1 MFLVGVRLLYE
12 ELEVFMKRLTF
23 VFFVL
28 FIILGFTDGVA
39 QALVTLSGKVTS
51 SDGSPVV
58 QATLAVEGTSYGTY
72 SDDNG
77 NYTLSLPE
85 GKYTLVV
92 SFVGFK
98 SQRKDIG
105 LTGKKVVDFV
115 LQEDAVGLKDV
126 EVYAKSKS
134 QKLRESSFAVNAL
147 DVKPIVNSL
156 NNLNEL
162 VNRASGIKVRQEGG
176 VGSDF
181 DLSINGMSGNSVR
194 YFIDGVPLE
203 TKGSEVSLANLPVNI
218 IDHIEMYKGVVP
230 SYLGSDALGGAINIV
245 TKKEKKNYLDVSY
258 GIGSFHTHKADMNAQ
273 IVFPKSGIIVRPT
286 VGVNYSKNDYMMK
299 GVEVWDESV
308 RKYVPS
314 DRKRFHDDYFS
325 LLAQVEVGVTGKS
338 WADDFFVT
346 ASYSKVNKELQTGSI
361 QTKVYGMAER
371 KGDAYNVSAQYRKK
385 DFILKG
391 LQMQSVLSHT
401 WDHSLT
407 VDTAYRVYDWNGDY
421 IESSRNEITGRER
434 SLRHYKRPTTMFR
447 SNWDYLI
454 NQHHSINFNYLVN
467 RTGNDRYD
475 DVDDSFVPSNDIV
488 CKHIIGLSYH
498 QQFLQNK
505 IENTFF
511 VKDYVNHLNIRQTDL
526 YWQTGSDK
534 VMGSNTNNYWGYG
547 VGTRIKFIEP
557 VALKVSFEHSVR
569 LPLAR
574 ELLGNGS
581 TIYANTALNPER
593 SDNVNVGAFGTW
605 HPATGHSLYYE
616 VNGFMRF
623 VDDYIQAVVAEKE
636 GMMQYEN
643 VPAVHIKGVEGEV
656 RYSWK
661 RNLQCMANV
670 SWQDARDQRKY
681 KDDGKLSATY
691 LNRVPNRP
699 WLFGAA
705 EANYTFYD
713 VLLKNSSLRLGA
725 SYQWVH
731 WYFLTWEAYG
741 AKESKA
747 QIPAQHVIN
756 ADMTYS
762 LENGKYNISVSCD
775 NIFDRL
781 VYDHY
786 KLQKPGRSFFL
797 KFRMFLN

>member
-1 MFLVGVRLLYE
+1 MRLQY
-12 ELEVFMKRLTF
+12 
-23 VFFVL
+23 
-28 FIILGFTDGVA
+28 I
-39 QALVTLSGKVTS
+39 
-51 SDGSPVV
+51 
-58 QATLAVEGTSYGTY
+58 
-72 SDDNG
+72 
-77 NYTLSLPE
+77 SLPE
-85 GKYTLVV
+85 GKYILTA

-98 SQRKDIG
+98 SQRKNIE
-105 LTGKKVVDFV
+105 LRRKKSVDFV

-230 SYLGSDALGGAINIV
+230 PYLGADALGGAINIV

-258 GIGSFHTHKADMNAQ
+258 GIGSFHTHKVDMNAQ
-273 IVFPKSGIIVRPT
+273 IVFPKSGLIVRPT

-325 LLAQVEVGVTGKS
+325 LLTQVEVGVTGKT

-346 ASYSKVNKELQTGSI
+346 ASYSKVNKELQTGSV

-371 KGDAYNVSAQYRKK
+371 QGDAYNISAQYRKK
-385 DFILKG
+385 NFILKG
-391 LQMQSVLSHT
+391 LQMHSILSHT

-421 IESSRNEITGRER
+421 IESSRNEITGREK

-447 SNWDYLI
+447 SNWDYRI
-454 NQHHSINFNYLVN
+454 NQHHSINLNYLVN

-488 CKHIIGLSYH
+488 CKHIIGISYH
-498 QQFLQNK
+498 QQFLQNR

-511 VKDYVNHLNIRQTDL
+511 VKDYINHLNIRQTDL
-526 YWQTGSDK
+526 YWQTGSDE

-547 VGTRIKFIEP
+547 VGTRMKFFEP
-557 VALKVSFEHSVR
+557 VVLKASFEHSVR

-581 TIYANTALNPER
+581 TIYANTALNPEK
-593 SDNVNVGAFGTW
+593 SDNVNLGAFGTW
-605 HPATGHSLYYE
+605 HPAAGHSLYYE
-616 VNGFMRF
+616 VNGFIRF

-636 GMMQYEN
+636 GLMQYEN

-713 VLLKNSSLRLGA
+713 VLLKNSTLRLGT

-741 AKESKA
+741 AIESKA
-747 QIPAQHVIN
+747 RIPAQHVIN
-756 ADMTYS
+756 ADITYS

-775 NIFDRL
+775 NIFDKL

>member
-1 MFLVGVRLLYE
+1 
-12 ELEVFMKRLTF
+12 MKRLTF

-51 SDGSPVV
+51 SDGSPVA

-72 SDDNG
+72 SDNNG

-85 GKYTLVV
+85 GKYILTA

-98 SQRKDIG
+98 SQRKNIE
-105 LTGKKVVDFV
+105 LRRKKSVDFV
-115 LQEDAVGLKDV
+115 LQENAVGLKDV

-314 DRKRFHDDYFS
+314 NRKRFHDDYFS
-325 LLAQVEVGVTGKS
+325 LLAQVEVGVTGKP

-371 KGDAYNVSAQYRKK
+371 NGDAYNVSAQYRKK

-391 LQMQSVLSHT
+391 LQMQSILSHT

-447 SNWDYLI
+447 SNWDYRI
-454 NQHHSINFNYLVN
+454 NQHHSVNFNYLVN

-526 YWQTGSDK
+526 YWQTGSDE

-547 VGTRIKFIEP
+547 VGTRVKFIEP

-762 LENGKYNISVSCD
+762 LGNGKYNISVSCD

>member
-1 MFLVGVRLLYE
+1 
-12 ELEVFMKRLTF
+12 MKRLTF

-28 FIILGFTDGVA
+28 FIILGLTDGVA
-39 QALVTLSGKVTS
+39 QAFVTLSGKVTS
-51 SDGSPVV
+51 SDGTPVV

-77 NYTLSLPE
+77 NYSLSLPE

-98 SQRKDIG
+98 SQRKNIE
-105 LTGKKVVDFV
+105 LRGKKSVDFI

-258 GIGSFHTHKADMNAQ
+258 GVGSFHTHKADMNAQ
-273 IVFPKSGIIVRPT
+273 IVFPKSGLIVRPT

-371 KGDAYNVSAQYRKK
+371 NGDAYNVSAQYRKK

-391 LQMQSVLSHT
+391 LQMQSILSHT

-421 IESSRNEITGRER
+421 IESSRNEITGREK

-447 SNWDYLI
+447 SNWDYRI
-454 NQHHSINFNYLVN
+454 NQHHSVNFNYLVN

-526 YWQTGSDK
+526 YWQTGSDE

-547 VGTRIKFIEP
+547 VGTRVKFIEP
-557 VALKVSFEHSVR
+557 VALKASFEHSVR

-593 SDNVNVGAFGTW
+593 SDNVNLGAFGTW

-661 RNLQCMANV
+661 RNLQCMANI

-713 VLLKNSSLRLGA
+713 VLLKNSSLRLGT

-762 LENGKYNISVSCD
+762 LENGKYNISMSCD

>member
-1 MFLVGVRLLYE
+1 
-12 ELEVFMKRLTF
+12 MKRLTF

-98 SQRKDIG
+98 SQRKNIG

-314 DRKRFHDDYFS
+314 NRKRFHDDYFS

-371 KGDAYNVSAQYRKK
+371 EGDAYNVSAQYRKK

-391 LQMQSVLSHT
+391 LQMQSILSHT

-454 NQHHSINFNYLVN
+454 NQHHSVNLNYLVN

-526 YWQTGSDK
+526 YWQTGSDE

-547 VGTRIKFIEP
+547 VGTRMKFIEP

>member
-1 MFLVGVRLLYE
+1 
-12 ELEVFMKRLTF
+12 MKRLTF

-28 FIILGFTDGVA
+28 FIILGLTDGVA
-39 QALVTLSGKVTS
+39 QAFVTLSGKVTS
-51 SDGSPVV
+51 SDGTPVV
-58 QATLAVEGTSYGTY
+58 QATLAVEGTSFGTY

-77 NYTLSLPE
+77 NYSLSLPE

-98 SQRKDIG
+98 SQRKNIE
-105 LTGKKVVDFV
+105 LRGKKSVDFI

-258 GIGSFHTHKADMNAQ
+258 GVGSFHTHKADMNAQ
-273 IVFPKSGIIVRPT
+273 IVFPKSGLIVRPT

-371 KGDAYNVSAQYRKK
+371 NGDAYNLSAQYRKK

-391 LQMQSVLSHT
+391 LQMQSILSHT

-421 IESSRNEITGRER
+421 IESSRNEITGREK

-447 SNWDYLI
+447 SNWDYRI

-526 YWQTGSDK
+526 YWQTGSDE

-547 VGTRIKFIEP
+547 VGTRVKFIEP
-557 VALKVSFEHSVR
+557 VALKASFEHSVR

-581 TIYANTALNPER
+581 TIYANTALDPER
-593 SDNVNVGAFGTW
+593 SDNVNLGAFGTW

-661 RNLQCMANV
+661 RNLQCMANI

-713 VLLKNSSLRLGA
+713 VLLKNSSLRLGT

-741 AKESKA
+741 SKESKA
-747 QIPAQHVIN
+747 QIPAQHIFN

>member
-1 MFLVGVRLLYE
+1 
-12 ELEVFMKRLTF
+12 MKHLTF
-23 VFFVL
+23 VFFLL
-28 FIILGFTDGVA
+28 FAVLGFSEGLA
-39 QALVTLSGKVTS
+39 QQLVTLSGKITS
-51 SDGSPVV
+51 ADGLPVA

-77 NYTLSLPE
+77 NYSLGLPQ
-85 GKYTLVV
+85 GTYTVV
-92 SFVGFK
+92 ASFIGYESQKK
-98 SQRKDIG
+98 SVS
-105 LTGKKVVDFV
+105 LTGKKTMDFV
-115 LQEDAVGLKDV
+115 LREESVALNDV
-126 EVYAKSKS
+126 EVYGKSKS
-134 QKLRESSFAVNAL
+134 QQLREGTFAVSAL
-147 DVKPIVNSL
+147 DVKPVVNSL
-156 NNLNEL
+156 SNLNEL

-176 VGSDF
+176 VGSDY

-230 SYLGSDALGGAINIV
+230 AYLGADALGGAINIV
-245 TKKEKKNYLDVSY
+245 TKKEKKNYLDMSY
-258 GIGSFHTHKADMNAQ
+258 GIGSFHTHKADLNAQ
-273 IVFPKSGIIVRPT
+273 FVFPKSGIIVRPT

-299 GVEVWDESV
+299 GVEVWDESL

-314 DRKRFHDDYFS
+314 NRKRFHDDYFS
-325 LLAQVEVGVTGKS
+325 LLAQVEVGVTGKP

-346 ASYSKVNKELQTGSI
+346 ASYSKVDKELQTGSV

-371 KGDAYNVSAQYRKK
+371 NGSAYNVSARYRKK
-385 DFILKG
+385 DFLLKG
-391 LQMQSVLSHT
+391 LQMHSFLSHT
-401 WDHSLT
+401 WDYSLT

-447 SNWDYLI
+447 SNWDYRI
-454 NQHHSINFNYLVN
+454 GPQHALNVNYLLN

-475 DVDDSFVPSNDIV
+475 EVDSSFEPSNDVV
-488 CKHIIGLSYH
+488 CKHIIGLSY
-498 QQFLQNK
+498 QQQLLQDRM
-505 IENTFF
+505 ENTFF
-511 VKDYVNHLNIRQTDL
+511 VKDYINHLNIRQTDL

-534 VMGSNTNNYWGYG
+534 MKGESTGNYWGYG
-547 VGTRIKFIEP
+547 VGSRMKFVEP
-557 VALKVSFEHSVR
+557 LALKASYEHSVR

-581 TIYANTALNPER
+581 TIYANTALNPEK
-593 SDNVNVGAFGTW
+593 SDNVNLGVFGTW
-605 HPATGHSLYYE
+605 HPGRGHTVYYE

-636 GMMQYEN
+636 GMMQYQN
-643 VPAVHIKGVEGEV
+643 VPAVHIKGLEGEV

-670 SWQDARDQRKY
+670 SWQDARDQRQY
-681 KDDGKLSATY
+681 KEDGKLSATY

-699 WLFGAA
+699 WLFGTA
-705 EANYTFYD
+705 EVNYTFHD
-713 VLLKNSSLRLGA
+713 VCRKNSSLRLET

-731 WYFLTWEAYG
+731 WYYLTWEAYG
-741 AKESKA
+741 SKESKA
-747 QIPAQHVIN
+747 QIPAQHVVN
-756 ADMTYS
+756 AGVTYS
-762 LENGKYNISVSCD
+762 LENGKYNVSVNCD
-775 NIFDRL
+775 NLFDRL

-797 KFRMFLN
+797 KFRVFLN

>member
-1 MFLVGVRLLYE
+1 
-12 ELEVFMKRLTF
+12 MKRLTF

-51 SDGSPVV
+51 SDGSPVA

-72 SDDNG
+72 SDNNG

-85 GKYTLVV
+85 GKYILTA

-98 SQRKDIG
+98 SQRKNIE
-105 LTGKKVVDFV
+105 LRRKKSVDFV
-115 LQEDAVGLKDV
+115 LQENAVGLKDV

-314 DRKRFHDDYFS
+314 NRKRFHDDYFS
-325 LLAQVEVGVTGKS
+325 LLAQVEVGVTGKP

-371 KGDAYNVSAQYRKK
+371 NGDAYNVSAQYRKK

-391 LQMQSVLSHT
+391 LQMQSILSHT

-447 SNWDYLI
+447 SNWDYRI
-454 NQHHSINFNYLVN
+454 NQHHSVNFNYLVN

-526 YWQTGSDK
+526 YWQTGSDE
-534 VMGSNTNNYWGYG
+534 VIGSNTNNYWGYG
-547 VGTRIKFIEP
+547 VGTRVKFIEP

-762 LENGKYNISVSCD
+762 LGNGKYNISVSCD

>member
-1 MFLVGVRLLYE
+1 
-12 ELEVFMKRLTF
+12 MKRLTF
-23 VFFVL
+23 VFSVL
-28 FIILGFTDGVA
+28 FIILGFTEGVA
-39 QALVTLSGKVTS
+39 QTLVALSGKITS
-51 SDGSPVV
+51 SDGSPVA

-72 SDDNG
+72 SDNDG
-77 NYTLSLPE
+77 YYTIYLPE
-85 GKYTLVV
+85 GKYTLAV

-98 SQRKDIG
+98 SQRKNIE
-105 LTGKKVVDFV
+105 LRGKKTVNFV
-115 LQEDAVGLKDV
+115 LKEDAVGLNDV
-126 EVYAKSKS
+126 EVYAKSKT
-134 QKLRESSFAVNAL
+134 QKLRESSFAVNAI
-147 DVKPIVNSL
+147 DVNPIVNSL

-286 VGVNYSKNDYMMK
+286 VGVNYSKNDYMMR

-338 WADDFFVT
+338 WADDFLVT

-371 KGDAYNVSAQYRKK
+371 EGDAYNVSAQYRKK

-391 LQMQSVLSHT
+391 LQMQSILSHT

-447 SNWDYLI
+447 SNWDYRI
-454 NQHHSINFNYLVN
+454 NQHHSVNLNYLVN

-475 DVDDSFVPSNDIV
+475 DVDESFVPSNDIV

-526 YWQTGSDK
+526 YWQTGSDE

-547 VGTRIKFIEP
+547 VGSRMKFIEP
-557 VALKVSFEHSVR
+557 VAMKVSFEHSVR

-643 VPAVHIKGVEGEV
+643 VPAVHIKGVEGEI

-705 EANYTFYD
+705 ETNYTFYD
-713 VLLKNSSLRLGA
+713 VFLKNSTLRLGA

-747 QIPAQHVIN
+747 RIPAQHVIN

>member
-1 MFLVGVRLLYE
+1 
-12 ELEVFMKRLTF
+12 MKRLTF
-23 VFFVL
+23 IFFVL
-28 FIILGFTDGVA
+28 FIIVSLTEGVA
-39 QALVTLSGKVTS
+39 QVLVSLSGKVTS
-51 SDGSPVV
+51 SDGNPVP

-72 SDDNG
+72 SDNNG
-77 NYTLSLPE
+77 NYTIYLPE
-85 GKYTLVV
+85 GKYTVV
-92 SFVGFK
+92 ASF
-98 SQRKDIG
+98 IG
-105 LTGKKVVDFV
+105 LKNQNKNIELKGKMIVDFV
-115 LQEDAVGLKDV
+115 LEEETVGLKDV

-230 SYLGSDALGGAINIV
+230 PYLGADALGGAINIV

-258 GIGSFHTHKADMNAQ
+258 GIGSFHTHKVDMNAQ
-273 IVFPKSGIIVRPT
+273 IVFPKSGLIVRPT

-314 DRKRFHDDYFS
+314 DCKRFHDDYFS
-325 LLAQVEVGVTGKS
+325 LLTQVEVGVTGKT

-346 ASYSKVNKELQTGSI
+346 ASYSKVNKELQTGSV

-371 KGDAYNVSAQYRKK
+371 QGDAYNISAQYRKK
-385 DFILKG
+385 NFILKG
-391 LQMQSVLSHT
+391 LQMHSILSHT

-421 IESSRNEITGRER
+421 IESSRNEITGREK

-447 SNWDYLI
+447 SNWDYRI
-454 NQHHSINFNYLVN
+454 NQHHSINLNYLVN

-488 CKHIIGLSYH
+488 CKHIIGISYH
-498 QQFLQNK
+498 QQFLQNR

-511 VKDYVNHLNIRQTDL
+511 VKDYINHLNIRQTDL
-526 YWQTGSDK
+526 YWQTGSDE

-547 VGTRIKFIEP
+547 VGTRMKFFEP
-557 VALKVSFEHSVR
+557 VVLKASFEHSVR

-581 TIYANTALNPER
+581 TIYANTALNPEK
-593 SDNVNVGAFGTW
+593 SDNVNLGAFGTW
-605 HPATGHSLYYE
+605 HPAAGHSLYYE
-616 VNGFMRF
+616 VNGFIRF

-636 GMMQYEN
+636 GLMQYEN

-713 VLLKNSSLRLGA
+713 VLLKNSTLRLGT

-741 AKESKA
+741 AIESKA
-747 QIPAQHVIN
+747 RIPAQHVIN
-756 ADMTYS
+756 ADITYS

-775 NIFDRL
+775 NIFDKL

>member
-1 MFLVGVRLLYE
+1 
-12 ELEVFMKRLTF
+12 MKHLTF
-23 VFFVL
+23 VFFLL
-28 FIILGFTDGVA
+28 FAVLGFSEGLA
-39 QALVTLSGKVTS
+39 QQLVTLSGKITS
-51 SDGSPVV
+51 ADGLPVA

-77 NYTLSLPE
+77 NYSLGLPQ
-85 GKYTLVV
+85 GTYTVV
-92 SFVGFK
+92 ASFIGYESQKK
-98 SQRKDIG
+98 SVS
-105 LTGKKVVDFV
+105 LTGKKTVDFV
-115 LQEDAVGLKDV
+115 LREESVALNDV
-126 EVYAKSKS
+126 EVYGKSKS
-134 QKLRESSFAVNAL
+134 QQLREGTFAVSAL
-147 DVKPIVNSL
+147 DVKPVVNSL
-156 NNLNEL
+156 GNLNEL

-176 VGSDF
+176 VGSDY

-230 SYLGSDALGGAINIV
+230 AYLGADALGGAINIV
-245 TKKEKKNYLDVSY
+245 TKKEKKNYLDMSY
-258 GIGSFHTHKADMNAQ
+258 GIGSFHTHKADLNAQ
-273 IVFPKSGIIVRPT
+273 FVFPKSGIIVRPT

-299 GVEVWDESV
+299 GVEVWDENL

-314 DRKRFHDDYFS
+314 NRKRFHDDYFS
-325 LLAQVEVGVTGKS
+325 LLAQVEVGVTGKP

-346 ASYSKVNKELQTGSI
+346 ASYSKVDKELQTGSV

-371 KGDAYNVSAQYRKK
+371 NGSAYNVSARYRKK
-385 DFILKG
+385 DFLLKG
-391 LQMQSVLSHT
+391 LQMHSFLSHT
-401 WDHSLT
+401 WDYSLT

-447 SNWDYLI
+447 SNWDYRI
-454 NQHHSINFNYLVN
+454 GPQHALNVNYLLN

-475 DVDDSFVPSNDIV
+475 EVDSSFEPSNDVV
-488 CKHIIGLSYH
+488 CKHIIGLSY
-498 QQFLQNK
+498 QQQLLQDRM
-505 IENTFF
+505 ENTFF
-511 VKDYVNHLNIRQTDL
+511 VKDYINHLNIRQTDL

-534 VMGSNTNNYWGYG
+534 MKGESTGNYWGYG
-547 VGTRIKFIEP
+547 VGSRMKFVEP
-557 VALKVSFEHSVR
+557 LALKASYEHSVR

-581 TIYANTALNPER
+581 TIYANTALNPEK
-593 SDNVNVGAFGTW
+593 SDNVNLGVFGTW
-605 HPATGHSLYYE
+605 HPGRGHTVYYE

-636 GMMQYEN
+636 GMMQYQN
-643 VPAVHIKGVEGEV
+643 VPAVHIKGLEGEV

-670 SWQDARDQRKY
+670 SWQDARDQRQY
-681 KDDGKLSATY
+681 KEDGKLSATY

-699 WLFGAA
+699 WLFGTA
-705 EANYTFYD
+705 EVNYTFHD
-713 VLLKNSSLRLGA
+713 VCRKNSSLRLET

-731 WYFLTWEAYG
+731 WYYLTWEAYG
-741 AKESKA
+741 SKESKA
-747 QIPAQHVIN
+747 QIPAQHVVN
-756 ADMTYS
+756 AGVTYS
-762 LENGKYNISVSCD
+762 LENGKYNVSVNCD
-775 NIFDRL
+775 NLFDRL

-797 KFRMFLN
+797 KFRVFLN

>member
-1 MFLVGVRLLYE
+1 
-12 ELEVFMKRLTF
+12 MKRLTF

-28 FIILGFTDGVA
+28 FIILGLTDGVA
-39 QALVTLSGKVTS
+39 QAFVTLSGKVTS
-51 SDGSPVV
+51 SDGTPVV

-77 NYTLSLPE
+77 NYSLSLPE

-98 SQRKDIG
+98 SQRKNIE
-105 LTGKKVVDFV
+105 LRGKKSVDFI

-258 GIGSFHTHKADMNAQ
+258 GVGSFHTHKADMNAQ
-273 IVFPKSGIIVRPT
+273 IVFPKSGLIVRPT

-371 KGDAYNVSAQYRKK
+371 NGDAYNVSAQYRKK

-391 LQMQSVLSHT
+391 LQMQSILSHT

-421 IESSRNEITGRER
+421 IESSRNEITGREK

-447 SNWDYLI
+447 SNWDYRI

-488 CKHIIGLSYH
+488 CKHVIGLSYH

-526 YWQTGSDK
+526 YWQTGSDE

-547 VGTRIKFIEP
+547 VGTRVKFIEP
-557 VALKVSFEHSVR
+557 VALKASFEHSVR

-581 TIYANTALNPER
+581 TIYANTALDPER
-593 SDNVNVGAFGTW
+593 SDNVNLGAFGTW

-713 VLLKNSSLRLGA
+713 VLLKNSSLRLGT

-741 AKESKA
+741 SKESKA

>member
-1 MFLVGVRLLYE
+1 
-12 ELEVFMKRLTF
+12 MKHLTF
-23 VFFVL
+23 VFIFFL
-28 FIILGFTDGVA
+28 AAFGFSDALA
-39 QALVTLSGKVTS
+39 QELAILSGKITS
-51 SDGSPVV
+51 SDGHPVA
-58 QATLAVEGTSYGTY
+58 QASLAIEGTSYGTY
-72 SDDNG
+72 SNDNG
-77 NYTLSLPE
+77 SYRLELPE
-85 GKYTLVV
+85 GTYTVV
-92 SFVGFK
+92 ASFIGYESQKK
-98 SQRKDIG
+98 SVR
-105 LTGKKVVDFV
+105 LTGKKTVDFILKEETV
-115 LQEDAVGLKDV
+115 TLKDV

-134 QKLRESSFAVNAL
+134 QKLREGAFAVNAL
-147 DVKPIVNSL
+147 DVKPVVNSL
-156 NNLNEL
+156 SNLNEL
-162 VNRASGIKVRQEGG
+162 VNRTSGVKVRQEGG
-176 VGSDF
+176 VGSDY

-230 SYLGSDALGGAINIV
+230 AYLGSDALGGAINIV
-245 TKKEKKNYLDVSY
+245 TKKEKKNYLDMSY
-258 GIGSFHTHKADMNAQ
+258 GIGSFHTHKADLNVQ
-273 IVFPKSGIIVRPT
+273 IVFPKSGVIVRPT
-286 VGVNYSKNDYMMK
+286 VGVNYSKNDYTMK

-314 DRKRFHDDYFS
+314 NRKRFHDDYFS
-325 LLAQVEVGVTGKS
+325 LLAQVEVGVTGKP

-346 ASYSKVNKELQTGSI
+346 ASYSKVDKELQTGSI

-371 KGDAYNVSAQYRKK
+371 NGSAYNVSAQYRKK
-385 DFILKG
+385 DFLLKG
-391 LQMQSVLSHT
+391 LQMHSMLSHT
-401 WDHSLT
+401 WDYSLT

-447 SNWDYLI
+447 SNWDYRFNLQHAI
-454 NQHHSINFNYLVN
+454 NLNYLVN

-475 DVDDSFVPSNDIV
+475 EVDSSFEPSNDVV

-498 QQFLQNK
+498 QQMWQDK
-505 IENTFF
+505 MENTFF

-534 VMGSNTNNYWGYG
+534 VKGESTGNYWGYG
-547 VGTRIKFIEP
+547 AGTRVSFWEP
-557 VALKVSFEHSVR
+557 LALKASFEHSVR

-581 TIYANTALNPER
+581 TIYANTALNPEK
-593 SDNVNVGAFGTW
+593 SDNVNLGVFGTW
-605 HPATGHSLYYE
+605 HPGAGHVLYYE

-636 GMMQYEN
+636 GMMQYQN
-643 VPAVHIKGVEGEV
+643 VPAVHIKGLEGEV

-681 KDDGKLSATY
+681 KEDGKLSATY

-705 EANYTFYD
+705 EVNYTFHD
-713 VLLKNSSLRLGA
+713 VCRKNSSLRLET

-731 WYFLTWEAYG
+731 WYYLTWEAYG

-747 QIPAQHVIN
+747 QIPAQHVVN
-756 ADMTYS
+756 AGVTYS
-762 LENGKYNISVSCD
+762 LENGRYNLSVSCD

-797 KFRMFLN
+797 KFRVFLN

>member
-1 MFLVGVRLLYE
+1 
-12 ELEVFMKRLTF
+12 MKRLTF
-23 VFFVL
+23 IFFVL
-28 FIILGFTDGVA
+28 FIIVSLTEGVA
-39 QALVTLSGKVTS
+39 QVLVSLSGKVTS
-51 SDGSPVV
+51 SDGNPVP

-72 SDDNG
+72 SDNNG
-77 NYTLSLPE
+77 NYTIYLPE
-85 GKYTLVV
+85 GKYTVV
-92 SFVGFK
+92 ASF
-98 SQRKDIG
+98 IG
-105 LTGKKVVDFV
+105 LKNQNKNIELKGKMIVDFV
-115 LQEDAVGLKDV
+115 LEEETVGLKDV

-230 SYLGSDALGGAINIV
+230 PYLGADALGGAINIV

-258 GIGSFHTHKADMNAQ
+258 GIGSFHTHKVDMNAQ
-273 IVFPKSGIIVRPT
+273 IVFPKSGLIVRPT

-325 LLAQVEVGVTGKS
+325 LLTQVEVGVTGKT

-346 ASYSKVNKELQTGSI
+346 ASYSKVNKELQTGSV

-371 KGDAYNVSAQYRKK
+371 QGDAYNISAQYRKK

-391 LQMQSVLSHT
+391 LQMHSILSHT

-421 IESSRNEITGRER
+421 IESSRNEITGREK
-434 SLRHYKRPTTMFR
+434 SLRHYKRPTTMLR
-447 SNWDYLI
+447 SNWDYRI
-454 NQHHSINFNYLVN
+454 NQHHSINLNYLVN

-498 QQFLQNK
+498 QQFLQNR

-511 VKDYVNHLNIRQTDL
+511 VKDYINHLNIRQTDL
-526 YWQTGSDK
+526 YWQTGSDEA
-534 VMGSNTNNYWGYG
+534 MGSNTNNYWGYG
-547 VGTRIKFIEP
+547 VGTRMKFLEP
-557 VALKVSFEHSVR
+557 VAVKASFEHSVR

-581 TIYANTALNPER
+581 TIYANTALNPEK
-593 SDNVNVGAFGTW
+593 SDNVNLGAFGTW
-605 HPATGHSLYYE
+605 HPAEGHSLYYE
-616 VNGFMRF
+616 VNGFIRF

-636 GMMQYEN
+636 GLMQYEN

-713 VLLKNSSLRLGA
+713 VLLKNSTLRLGT

-741 AKESKA
+741 AIESKA
-747 QIPAQHVIN
+747 RIPAQHVIN
-756 ADMTYS
+756 ADITYS

-775 NIFDRL
+775 NIFDKL

>member
-1 MFLVGVRLLYE
+1 
-12 ELEVFMKRLTF
+12 MKRLTF
-23 VFFVL
+23 IFFVL
-28 FIILGFTDGVA
+28 FIIVSLTEGVA
-39 QALVTLSGKVTS
+39 QVLVSLSGKVTS
-51 SDGSPVV
+51 SDGNPVA

-72 SDDNG
+72 SDNNG
-77 NYTLSLPE
+77 NYTIYLPE
-85 GKYTLVV
+85 GKYTVV
-92 SFVGFK
+92 ASF
-98 SQRKDIG
+98 IG
-105 LTGKKVVDFV
+105 LKNQNKNIELKGKMIVDFV
-115 LQEDAVGLKDV
+115 LEEETVGLKDV

-230 SYLGSDALGGAINIV
+230 PYLGADALGGAINIV

-258 GIGSFHTHKADMNAQ
+258 GIGSFHTHKVDMNAQ
-273 IVFPKSGIIVRPT
+273 IVFPKSGLIVRPT

-325 LLAQVEVGVTGKS
+325 LLTQVEVGVTGKT

-346 ASYSKVNKELQTGSI
+346 ASYSKVNKELQTGSV

-371 KGDAYNVSAQYRKK
+371 QGDAYNISAQYRKK
-385 DFILKG
+385 NFILKG
-391 LQMQSVLSHT
+391 LQMHSILSHT

-421 IESSRNEITGRER
+421 IESSRNEITGREK

-447 SNWDYLI
+447 SNWDYRI
-454 NQHHSINFNYLVN
+454 NQHHSINLNYLVN

-488 CKHIIGLSYH
+488 CKHIIGISYH
-498 QQFLQNK
+498 QQFLQNR

-511 VKDYVNHLNIRQTDL
+511 VKDYINHLNIRQTDL
-526 YWQTGSDK
+526 YWQTGSDE

-547 VGTRIKFIEP
+547 VGTRMKFFEP
-557 VALKVSFEHSVR
+557 VVLKASFEHSVR

-581 TIYANTALNPER
+581 TIYANTALNPEK
-593 SDNVNVGAFGTW
+593 SDNVNLGAFGTW
-605 HPATGHSLYYE
+605 HPAAGHSLYYE
-616 VNGFMRF
+616 VNGFIRF

-636 GMMQYEN
+636 GLMQYEN

-713 VLLKNSSLRLGA
+713 VLLKNSTLRLGT

-741 AKESKA
+741 AIESKA
-747 QIPAQHVIN
+747 RIPAQHVIN
-756 ADMTYS
+756 ADITYS

-775 NIFDRL
+775 NIFDKL

>member
-1 MFLVGVRLLYE
+1 
-12 ELEVFMKRLTF
+12 MKRLTF
-23 VFFVL
+23 IFFVL
-28 FIILGFTDGVA
+28 FIILGLKDGVA
-39 QALVTLSGKVTS
+39 QAFVTLSGKITS
-51 SDGSPVV
+51 SDGTPVV

-77 NYTLSLPE
+77 NYSLSLPE

-98 SQRKDIG
+98 SQ
-105 LTGKKVVDFV
+105 KKNIELRWKKSVDFI

-258 GIGSFHTHKADMNAQ
+258 GVGSFHTHKADMNAQ
-273 IVFPKSGIIVRPT
+273 IVFPKSGLIVRPT

-314 DRKRFHDDYFS
+314 ERKRFHDDYFS

-371 KGDAYNVSAQYRKK
+371 NGDAYNVSAQYRKK

-391 LQMQSVLSHT
+391 LQMQSILSHT

-421 IESSRNEITGRER
+421 IESSRNEITGREK

-447 SNWDYLI
+447 SNWDYRI

-511 VKDYVNHLNIRQTDL
+511 VKDYINHLNIRQTDL
-526 YWQTGSDK
+526 YWQTGSDE

-547 VGTRIKFIEP
+547 VGTRVKFIEP
-557 VALKVSFEHSVR
+557 VALKASFEHSVR

-581 TIYANTALNPER
+581 TIYANTALDPER
-593 SDNVNVGAFGTW
+593 SDNVNLGAFGTW

-623 VDDYIQAVVAEKE
+623 VDDYIQAVIAEKE

-661 RNLQCMANV
+661 RNLQCMANI

-713 VLLKNSSLRLGA
+713 VLLKNSSLRLGT

-741 AKESKA
+741 SKESKA
-747 QIPAQHVIN
+747 QIPAQHIFN

>member
-1 MFLVGVRLLYE
+1 
-12 ELEVFMKRLTF
+12 MKRLTF

-98 SQRKDIG
+98 SQRKNIG

-314 DRKRFHDDYFS
+314 NRKRFHDDYFS
-325 LLAQVEVGVTGKS
+325 LLAQVEVGVTGKP

-371 KGDAYNVSAQYRKK
+371 NGDAYNVSAQYRKK

-447 SNWDYLI
+447 SNWDYRI

-526 YWQTGSDK
+526 YWQTGSDE

-547 VGTRIKFIEP
+547 VGTRVKFIEP
-557 VALKVSFEHSVR
+557 VALKASFEHSVR

>member
-1 MFLVGVRLLYE
+1 
-12 ELEVFMKRLTF
+12 MKHLTF
-23 VFFVL
+23 VFFLL
-28 FIILGFTDGVA
+28 FAVLGFSEGFA
-39 QALVTLSGKVTS
+39 QQLVTLSGKITS
-51 SDGSPVV
+51 ADGLPVA

-77 NYTLSLPE
+77 NYSLGLPQ
-85 GKYTLVV
+85 GTYTVV
-92 SFVGFK
+92 ASFIGYESQKK
-98 SQRKDIG
+98 SVS
-105 LTGKKVVDFV
+105 LTGKKTVDFV
-115 LQEDAVGLKDV
+115 LREESVALNDV
-126 EVYAKSKS
+126 EVYGKSKS
-134 QKLRESSFAVNAL
+134 QQLREGTFAVSAL
-147 DVKPIVNSL
+147 DVKPVVNSL
-156 NNLNEL
+156 SNLNEL

-176 VGSDF
+176 VGSDY

-230 SYLGSDALGGAINIV
+230 AYLGADALGGAINIV
-245 TKKEKKNYLDVSY
+245 TKKEKKNYLDMSY
-258 GIGSFHTHKADMNAQ
+258 GIGSFHTHKADLNAQ
-273 IVFPKSGIIVRPT
+273 FVFPKSGIIVRPT

-299 GVEVWDESV
+299 GVEVWDESL

-314 DRKRFHDDYFS
+314 NRKRFHDDYFS
-325 LLAQVEVGVTGKS
+325 LLAQVEVGVTGKP

-346 ASYSKVNKELQTGSI
+346 ASYSKVDKELQTGSV

-371 KGDAYNVSAQYRKK
+371 NGSAYNVSARYRKK
-385 DFILKG
+385 DFLLKG
-391 LQMQSVLSHT
+391 LQMHSFLSHT
-401 WDHSLT
+401 WDYSLT

-447 SNWDYLI
+447 SNWDYRI
-454 NQHHSINFNYLVN
+454 GPQHALNVNYLLN

-475 DVDDSFVPSNDIV
+475 EVDSSFEPSNDVV
-488 CKHIIGLSYH
+488 CKHIIGLSY
-498 QQFLQNK
+498 QQQLLQDRM
-505 IENTFF
+505 ENTFF
-511 VKDYVNHLNIRQTDL
+511 VKDYINHLNIRQTDL

-534 VMGSNTNNYWGYG
+534 MKGESTGNYWGYG
-547 VGTRIKFIEP
+547 VGSRMKFVEP
-557 VALKVSFEHSVR
+557 LALKASYEHSVR

-581 TIYANTALNPER
+581 TIYANTALNPEK
-593 SDNVNVGAFGTW
+593 SDNVNLGVFGTW
-605 HPATGHSLYYE
+605 HPGRGHTVYYE

-636 GMMQYEN
+636 GMMQYQN
-643 VPAVHIKGVEGEV
+643 VPAVHIKGLEGEV

-670 SWQDARDQRKY
+670 SWQDARDQRQY
-681 KDDGKLSATY
+681 KEDGKLSATY

-699 WLFGAA
+699 WLFGTA
-705 EANYTFYD
+705 EVNYTFHD
-713 VLLKNSSLRLGA
+713 VCRKNSSLRLEA

-731 WYFLTWEAYG
+731 WYYLTWEAYG
-741 AKESKA
+741 SKESKA
-747 QIPAQHVIN
+747 QIPAQHVVN
-756 ADMTYS
+756 AGVTYS
-762 LENGKYNISVSCD
+762 LENGKYNVSVNCD
-775 NIFDRL
+775 NLFDRL

-797 KFRMFLN
+797 KFRVFLN

>member
-1 MFLVGVRLLYE
+1 
-12 ELEVFMKRLTF
+12 MKHLTF
-23 VFFVL
+23 VFIFFLAV
-28 FIILGFTDGVA
+28 FGFSDALA
-39 QALVTLSGKVTS
+39 QELAILSGKITS
-51 SDGSPVV
+51 SDGHPVV
-58 QATLAVEGTSYGTY
+58 QASLAIEGTSYGTY
-72 SDDNG
+72 SNDNG
-77 NYTLSLPE
+77 SYRLELPE
-85 GKYTLVV
+85 GTYTVV
-92 SFVGFK
+92 ASFIGYESQKK
-98 SQRKDIG
+98 SVR
-105 LTGKKVVDFV
+105 LTGKKTVDFILKEETV
-115 LQEDAVGLKDV
+115 ALKDV

-134 QKLRESSFAVNAL
+134 QKLREGAFAVNAL
-147 DVKPIVNSL
+147 DVKSVVNSL
-156 NNLNEL
+156 SNLNEL
-162 VNRASGIKVRQEGG
+162 VNRTSGVKVRQEGG
-176 VGSDF
+176 VGSDY

-230 SYLGSDALGGAINIV
+230 AYLGSDALGGAINIV
-245 TKKEKKNYLDVSY
+245 TKKEKKNYLDMSY
-258 GIGSFHTHKADMNAQ
+258 GIGSFHTHKTDLNAQ
-273 IVFPKSGIIVRPT
+273 IVFPKSGVIVRPT
-286 VGVNYSKNDYMMK
+286 VGVNYSKNDYTMK

-308 RKYVPS
+308 RKYVLS
-314 DRKRFHDDYFS
+314 NRKRFHDDYFS
-325 LLAQVEVGVTGKS
+325 LLAQVEVGVTGKP

-346 ASYSKVNKELQTGSI
+346 ASYSKVDKELQTGSI

-371 KGDAYNVSAQYRKK
+371 NGSAYNVSAQYRKK
-385 DFILKG
+385 DFLLKG
-391 LQMQSVLSHT
+391 LQMHSMLSHT
-401 WDHSLT
+401 WDYSLT

-447 SNWDYLI
+447 SNWDYRFNPQHAI
-454 NQHHSINFNYLVN
+454 NLNYLVN

-475 DVDDSFVPSNDIV
+475 EVDSSFEPSNDVV

-498 QQFLQNK
+498 QQLWQDK
-505 IENTFF
+505 MENTFF

-534 VMGSNTNNYWGYG
+534 VKGESSGNYWGYG
-547 VGTRIKFIEP
+547 VGTRVSFWEP
-557 VALKVSFEHSVR
+557 LALKASFEHSVR

-581 TIYANTALNPER
+581 TIYANTALNPEK
-593 SDNVNVGAFGTW
+593 SDNVNLGVFGTW
-605 HPATGHSLYYE
+605 HPGVGHVLYYE

-636 GMMQYEN
+636 GMMQYQN
-643 VPAVHIKGVEGEV
+643 VPAVHIKGLEGEV

-681 KDDGKLSATY
+681 KEDRKLSATY

-705 EANYTFYD
+705 EVNYTFHD
-713 VLLKNSSLRLGA
+713 VCRKNSSLRLET

-731 WYFLTWEAYG
+731 WYYLTWEAYG

-747 QIPAQHVIN
+747 QIPAQHVVN
-756 ADMTYS
+756 AGVTYS
-762 LENGKYNISVSCD
+762 WENGRYNLSVSCD

-797 KFRMFLN
+797 KFRVFLN

>member
-1 MFLVGVRLLYE
+1 
-12 ELEVFMKRLTF
+12 MKRLTF
-23 VFFVL
+23 VFLVL
-28 FIILGFTDGVA
+28 FIISGITDGVA
-39 QALVTLSGKVTS
+39 QVFVTLSGKVTS
-51 SDGSPVV
+51 SDGTPVV

-77 NYTLSLPE
+77 NYSLSLPE

-98 SQRKDIG
+98 SQRKNIE
-105 LTGKKVVDFV
+105 LRGKKSVDFI

-258 GIGSFHTHKADMNAQ
+258 GVGSFHTHKADMNAQ
-273 IVFPKSGIIVRPT
+273 IVFPKSGLIVRPT

-371 KGDAYNVSAQYRKK
+371 NGDAYNLSAQYRKK

-391 LQMQSVLSHT
+391 LQMQSILSHT

-421 IESSRNEITGRER
+421 IESSRNEITGREK

-447 SNWDYLI
+447 SNWDYRI
-454 NQHHSINFNYLVN
+454 NQHHSINLNYLVN

-526 YWQTGSDK
+526 YWQTGSDE

-547 VGTRIKFIEP
+547 VGTRVKFLEP
-557 VALKVSFEHSVR
+557 VALKISFEHSVR

-593 SDNVNVGAFGTW
+593 SDNVNFGAFGTW
-605 HPATGHSLYYE
+605 HSATGHSLYYE

-661 RNLQCMANV
+661 RNLQCMANI

-713 VLLKNSSLRLGA
+713 VLLKNSSLRLGT

-741 AKESKA
+741 SKESKA
-747 QIPAQHVIN
+747 QIPAQHIFN

>member
-1 MFLVGVRLLYE
+1 
-12 ELEVFMKRLTF
+12 MKRLTF

-28 FIILGFTDGVA
+28 FIILGLTDGVA
-39 QALVTLSGKVTS
+39 QAFVTLSGKVTS
-51 SDGSPVV
+51 SDGTPVV

-77 NYTLSLPE
+77 NYSLSLPE

-98 SQRKDIG
+98 SQRKDIE
-105 LTGKKVVDFV
+105 LRGKKSVDFI

-273 IVFPKSGIIVRPT
+273 IVFPKSGLIVRPT

-325 LLAQVEVGVTGKS
+325 LLAQVEVGVSGKS

-371 KGDAYNVSAQYRKK
+371 NGDAYNVSAQYRKK

-391 LQMQSVLSHT
+391 LQMQSILSHT

-421 IESSRNEITGRER
+421 IESSRNEITGREK

-447 SNWDYLI
+447 SNWDYRI
-454 NQHHSINFNYLVN
+454 NQHHSINLNYLVN

-526 YWQTGSDK
+526 YWQTGSDE

-547 VGTRIKFIEP
+547 VGTRVKFIEP
-557 VALKVSFEHSVR
+557 VALKASFEHSVR

-581 TIYANTALNPER
+581 TIYANTALDPER
-593 SDNVNVGAFGTW
+593 SDNVNLGAFGTW

-713 VLLKNSSLRLGA
+713 VLLKNSSLRLGT

-741 AKESKA
+741 SKESKA

>member
-1 MFLVGVRLLYE
+1 
-12 ELEVFMKRLTF
+12 MKHLTF
-23 VFFVL
+23 VFFLL
-28 FIILGFTDGVA
+28 FAVLGFSEGLA
-39 QALVTLSGKVTS
+39 QQLVTLSGKITS
-51 SDGSPVV
+51 ADGLPVA

-77 NYTLSLPE
+77 NYSLGLPQ
-85 GKYTLVV
+85 GTYTVV
-92 SFVGFK
+92 ASFIGYESQKK
-98 SQRKDIG
+98 SVS
-105 LTGKKVVDFV
+105 LTGKRTVDFV
-115 LQEDAVGLKDV
+115 LREESVALNDV
-126 EVYAKSKS
+126 EVYGKSKS
-134 QKLRESSFAVNAL
+134 QQLREGTFAVSAL
-147 DVKPIVNSL
+147 DVKPVVNSL
-156 NNLNEL
+156 SNLNEL

-176 VGSDF
+176 VGSDY

-230 SYLGSDALGGAINIV
+230 AYLGADALGGAINIV
-245 TKKEKKNYLDVSY
+245 TKKEKKNYLDMSY
-258 GIGSFHTHKADMNAQ
+258 GIGSFHTHKADLNAQ
-273 IVFPKSGIIVRPT
+273 FVFPKSGIIVRPT

-299 GVEVWDESV
+299 GVEVWDESL

-314 DRKRFHDDYFS
+314 NRKRFHDDYFS
-325 LLAQVEVGVTGKS
+325 LLAQVEVGVTGKP

-346 ASYSKVNKELQTGSI
+346 ASYSTVDKELQTGSV

-371 KGDAYNVSAQYRKK
+371 NGSAYNVSARYRKK
-385 DFILKG
+385 DFLLKG
-391 LQMQSVLSHT
+391 LQMHSFLSHT
-401 WDHSLT
+401 WDYSLT

-447 SNWDYLI
+447 SNWDYRI
-454 NQHHSINFNYLVN
+454 GPQHALNVNYLLN

-475 DVDDSFVPSNDIV
+475 EVDSSFEPSNDVV
-488 CKHIIGLSYH
+488 CKHIIGLSY
-498 QQFLQNK
+498 QQQLLQDRM
-505 IENTFF
+505 ENTFF
-511 VKDYVNHLNIRQTDL
+511 VKDYINHLNIRQTDL

-534 VMGSNTNNYWGYG
+534 MKGESTGNYWGYG
-547 VGTRIKFIEP
+547 VGSRMKFVEP
-557 VALKVSFEHSVR
+557 LALKASYEHSVR

-581 TIYANTALNPER
+581 TIYANTALNPEK
-593 SDNVNVGAFGTW
+593 SDNVNLGVFGTW
-605 HPATGHSLYYE
+605 HPGRGHTVYYE

-623 VDDYIQAVVAEKE
+623 VDDYIQAMVAEKE
-636 GMMQYEN
+636 GMMQYQN
-643 VPAVHIKGVEGEV
+643 VPAVHIKGLEGEV

-670 SWQDARDQRKY
+670 SWQDARDQRQY
-681 KDDGKLSATY
+681 KEDGKLSATY

-699 WLFGAA
+699 WLFGTA
-705 EANYTFYD
+705 EVNYTFHD
-713 VLLKNSSLRLGA
+713 VCRKNSSLRLET

-731 WYFLTWEAYG
+731 WYYLTWEAYG
-741 AKESKA
+741 SKESKA
-747 QIPAQHVIN
+747 QIPAQHVVN
-756 ADMTYS
+756 AGVTYS
-762 LENGKYNISVSCD
+762 LENGKYNVSVNCD
-775 NIFDRL
+775 NLFDRL

-797 KFRMFLN
+797 KFRFFLN

>member
-1 MFLVGVRLLYE
+1 
-12 ELEVFMKRLTF
+12 MKRLTF

-28 FIILGFTDGVA
+28 FIILGFMDGVA

-98 SQRKDIG
+98 SQRKNIG

-176 VGSDF
+176 IGSDF

-286 VGVNYSKNDYMMK
+286 VGVNYSKNDYMMR

-325 LLAQVEVGVTGKS
+325 LLAQVEMGVTGKS
-338 WADDFFVT
+338 WADDFFIT
-346 ASYSKVNKELQTGSI
+346 ASYSKVNKEQQTGSI

-371 KGDAYNVSAQYRKK
+371 EGDAYNVSAQYRKK

-391 LQMQSVLSHT
+391 LQMQSILSHT

-447 SNWDYLI
+447 SNWDYRI
-454 NQHHSINFNYLVN
+454 NQHHSINLNYLVN

-547 VGTRIKFIEP
+547 VGTRVKFIEP

-581 TIYANTALNPER
+581 TIYANTALKPER

-797 KFRMFLN
+797 KFRMFLNR

>member
-1 MFLVGVRLLYE
+1 
-12 ELEVFMKRLTF
+12 MKHLTF
-23 VFFVL
+23 VFIFFLAV
-28 FIILGFTDGVA
+28 FGFSDALA
-39 QALVTLSGKVTS
+39 QGLAILSGKITS
-51 SDGSPVV
+51 SDGHPVA
-58 QATLAVEGTSYGTY
+58 QASLAIEGTSYGTY
-72 SDDNG
+72 SNNNG
-77 NYTLSLPE
+77 SYRLELPE
-85 GKYTLVV
+85 GTYTVV
-92 SFVGFK
+92 ASFIGYESQKK
-98 SQRKDIG
+98 SVR
-105 LTGKKVVDFV
+105 LTGKKTVDFILKEETV
-115 LQEDAVGLKDV
+115 ALKDV

-134 QKLRESSFAVNAL
+134 QKLREGAFAVNAL
-147 DVKPIVNSL
+147 DVKLVVNSL
-156 NNLNEL
+156 SNLNEL
-162 VNRASGIKVRQEGG
+162 VNRTSGVKVRQEGG
-176 VGSDF
+176 VGSDY

-230 SYLGSDALGGAINIV
+230 AYLGSDALGGAINIV
-245 TKKEKKNYLDVSY
+245 TKKEKKNYLDMSY
-258 GIGSFHTHKADMNAQ
+258 GIGSFHTHKADLNAQ
-273 IVFPKSGIIVRPT
+273 IVFPKSGVIVCPT
-286 VGVNYSKNDYMMK
+286 VGVNYSKNDYTMK

-314 DRKRFHDDYFS
+314 NRKRFHDDYFS
-325 LLAQVEVGVTGKS
+325 LLAQVEVGVTGKP

-346 ASYSKVNKELQTGSI
+346 ASYSKVDKELQTGSI

-371 KGDAYNVSAQYRKK
+371 NGSAYNVSAQYRKK
-385 DFILKG
+385 DFLLKG
-391 LQMQSVLSHT
+391 LQMHSMLSHT
-401 WDHSLT
+401 WDYSLT

-447 SNWDYLI
+447 SNWDYRF
-454 NQHHSINFNYLVN
+454 NPQHAVNLNYLVN

-475 DVDDSFVPSNDIV
+475 KVDSSFEPSNDVV

-498 QQFLQNK
+498 QQLWQDK
-505 IENTFF
+505 MENTFF

-534 VMGSNTNNYWGYG
+534 VKGESTGNYWGYG
-547 VGTRIKFIEP
+547 AGTRVSFWEP
-557 VALKVSFEHSVR
+557 LALKASFEHSVR

-581 TIYANTALNPER
+581 TIYANTALNPEK
-593 SDNVNVGAFGTW
+593 SDNVNLGVFGTW
-605 HPATGHSLYYE
+605 HPGAGHVLYYE

-636 GMMQYEN
+636 GMMQYQN
-643 VPAVHIKGVEGEV
+643 VPAVHIKGLEGEV

-681 KDDGKLSATY
+681 KEDGKLSATY

-705 EANYTFYD
+705 EVNYTFHD
-713 VLLKNSSLRLGA
+713 VCRKNSSLRLET

-731 WYFLTWEAYG
+731 WYYLTWEAYG

-747 QIPAQHVIN
+747 QIPAQHVVN
-756 ADMTYS
+756 AGVTYS
-762 LENGKYNISVSCD
+762 LENGRYNLSVSCD

-797 KFRMFLN
+797 KFRVFLN

>member
-1 MFLVGVRLLYE
+1 
-12 ELEVFMKRLTF
+12 MKRLTF

-51 SDGSPVV
+51 SDGSPVA

-72 SDDNG
+72 SDNNG

-85 GKYTLVV
+85 GKYILTA

-98 SQRKDIG
+98 SQRKNIE
-105 LTGKKVVDFV
+105 LRRKKSVDFV
-115 LQEDAVGLKDV
+115 LQENAVGLKDV

-286 VGVNYSKNDYMMK
+286 VGINYSKNDYMMK

-314 DRKRFHDDYFS
+314 NRKRFHDDYFS
-325 LLAQVEVGVTGKS
+325 LLAQVEVGVTGKP

-371 KGDAYNVSAQYRKK
+371 NGDAYNVSAQYRKK

-447 SNWDYLI
+447 SNWDYRI

-488 CKHIIGLSYH
+488 CKHILGLSYH

-547 VGTRIKFIEP
+547 VGTRMKFIEP

-762 LENGKYNISVSCD
+762 LGNGKYNISVSCD

-786 KLQKPGRSFFL
+786 KLQKRGRSFFL

>member
-1 MFLVGVRLLYE
+1 
-12 ELEVFMKRLTF
+12 MKRLTF

-51 SDGSPVV
+51 SDGSPVA

-98 SQRKDIG
+98 SQRKNIG

-273 IVFPKSGIIVRPT
+273 IVFPKSEIIVRPT

-314 DRKRFHDDYFS
+314 NRKRFHDDYFS
-325 LLAQVEVGVTGKS
+325 LLAQVEVGVTGKP

-371 KGDAYNVSAQYRKK
+371 NGDAYNVSAQYRKK

-391 LQMQSVLSHT
+391 LQMQSILSHT

-421 IESSRNEITGRER
+421 IKSSRNEITGRER

-447 SNWDYLI
+447 SNWDYRI
-454 NQHHSINFNYLVN
+454 NQHHSVNFNYLVN

-526 YWQTGSDK
+526 YWQTGSDE

-547 VGTRIKFIEP
+547 VGTRVKFIEP

-713 VLLKNSSLRLGA
+713 VLLKNSTLRLGA

-762 LENGKYNISVSCD
+762 LGNGKYNISVSCD

>member
-1 MFLVGVRLLYE
+1 
-12 ELEVFMKRLTF
+12 MKHLTF
-23 VFFVL
+23 VFFLL
-28 FIILGFTDGVA
+28 FAVLGFSEGLA
-39 QALVTLSGKVTS
+39 QQLVTLSGKITS
-51 SDGSPVV
+51 ADGLPVA

-77 NYTLSLPE
+77 NYSLGLPQ
-85 GKYTLVV
+85 GTYTVV
-92 SFVGFK
+92 ASFIGYESQKK
-98 SQRKDIG
+98 SVS
-105 LTGKKVVDFV
+105 LTGKKTVDFV
-115 LQEDAVGLKDV
+115 LREESVALNDV
-126 EVYAKSKS
+126 EVYGKSKS
-134 QKLRESSFAVNAL
+134 QQLREGTFAVSAL
-147 DVKPIVNSL
+147 DVKPVVNSL
-156 NNLNEL
+156 SNLNEL

-176 VGSDF
+176 VGSDY

-230 SYLGSDALGGAINIV
+230 AYLGADALGGAINIV
-245 TKKEKKNYLDVSY
+245 TKKEKKNYLDMSY
-258 GIGSFHTHKADMNAQ
+258 GIGSFHTHKADLNAQ
-273 IVFPKSGIIVRPT
+273 FVFPKSGIIVRPT

-299 GVEVWDESV
+299 GVEVWDESF

-314 DRKRFHDDYFS
+314 NRKRFHDDYFS
-325 LLAQVEVGVTGKS
+325 LLAQVEVGVTGKP

-346 ASYSKVNKELQTGSI
+346 ASYSKVDKELQTGSV

-371 KGDAYNVSAQYRKK
+371 NGSAYNVSARYRKK
-385 DFILKG
+385 DFLLKG
-391 LQMQSVLSHT
+391 LQMHSFLSHT
-401 WDHSLT
+401 WDYSLT

-447 SNWDYLI
+447 SNWDYRI
-454 NQHHSINFNYLVN
+454 GPQHVLNVNYLLN

-475 DVDDSFVPSNDIV
+475 EVDSSFEPSNDVV
-488 CKHIIGLSYH
+488 CKHIIGLSY
-498 QQFLQNK
+498 QQQLLQDRM
-505 IENTFF
+505 ENTFF
-511 VKDYVNHLNIRQTDL
+511 VKDYINHLNIRQTDL

-534 VMGSNTNNYWGYG
+534 MKGESTGNYWGYG
-547 VGTRIKFIEP
+547 IGSRMKFVEP
-557 VALKVSFEHSVR
+557 LALKASYEHSVR

-581 TIYANTALNPER
+581 TIYANTALNPEK
-593 SDNVNVGAFGTW
+593 SDNVNLGVFGTW
-605 HPATGHSLYYE
+605 HPGMGHTVYYE

-636 GMMQYEN
+636 GMMQYQN
-643 VPAVHIKGVEGEV
+643 VPAVHIKGLEGEV

-670 SWQDARDQRKY
+670 SWQDARDQRQY
-681 KDDGKLSATY
+681 KEDGKLSATY

-699 WLFGAA
+699 WLFGTA
-705 EANYTFYD
+705 EVNYTFHD
-713 VLLKNSSLRLGA
+713 VCRKNSSLRLET

-731 WYFLTWEAYG
+731 WYYLTWEAYG
-741 AKESKA
+741 SKESKA
-747 QIPAQHVIN
+747 QIPAQHVVN
-756 ADMTYS
+756 AGVTYS
-762 LENGKYNISVSCD
+762 LENGKYNVSVNCD
-775 NIFDRL
+775 NLFDRL

-797 KFRMFLN
+797 KFRVFLN

>member
-1 MFLVGVRLLYE
+1 
-12 ELEVFMKRLTF
+12 MKHLTF
-23 VFFVL
+23 VFFLL
-28 FIILGFTDGVA
+28 FAVLGFSEGLA
-39 QALVTLSGKVTS
+39 QQLVTLSGKITS
-51 SDGSPVV
+51 ADGLPVA

-77 NYTLSLPE
+77 NYSLGLPQ
-85 GKYTLVV
+85 GTYTVV
-92 SFVGFK
+92 ASFIGYESQKK
-98 SQRKDIG
+98 SVS
-105 LTGKKVVDFV
+105 LTGKKTVDFV
-115 LQEDAVGLKDV
+115 LREESVALNDV
-126 EVYAKSKS
+126 EVYGKSKS
-134 QKLRESSFAVNAL
+134 QQLREGTFAVSAL
-147 DVKPIVNSL
+147 DVKPVVNSL
-156 NNLNEL
+156 SNLNEL

-176 VGSDF
+176 VGSDY

-230 SYLGSDALGGAINIV
+230 AYLGADALGGAINIV
-245 TKKEKKNYLDVSY
+245 TKKEKKNYLDMSY
-258 GIGSFHTHKADMNAQ
+258 GIGSFHTHKADLNAQ
-273 IVFPKSGIIVRPT
+273 FVFPKSGIIVRPT

-299 GVEVWDESV
+299 GVEVWDESL

-314 DRKRFHDDYFS
+314 NRKRFHDDYFS
-325 LLAQVEVGVTGKS
+325 LLAQVEVGVTGKP

-346 ASYSKVNKELQTGSI
+346 ASYSKVDKELQTGSV

-371 KGDAYNVSAQYRKK
+371 NGSAYNVSARYRKK
-385 DFILKG
+385 DFLLKG
-391 LQMQSVLSHT
+391 LQMHSFLSHT
-401 WDHSLT
+401 WDYSLT

-447 SNWDYLI
+447 SNWDYRI
-454 NQHHSINFNYLVN
+454 GPQHALNVNYLLN

-475 DVDDSFVPSNDIV
+475 EVDSSFEPSNDVV
-488 CKHIIGLSYH
+488 CKHIIGLSY
-498 QQFLQNK
+498 QQQLLQDRM
-505 IENTFF
+505 ENTFF
-511 VKDYVNHLNIRQTDL
+511 VKDYINHLNIRQTDL

-534 VMGSNTNNYWGYG
+534 MKGESTGNYWGYG
-547 VGTRIKFIEP
+547 VGSRMKFVEP
-557 VALKVSFEHSVR
+557 LALKASYEHSVR

-581 TIYANTALNPER
+581 TIYANTALNPEK
-593 SDNVNVGAFGTW
+593 SDNVNLGVFGTW
-605 HPATGHSLYYE
+605 HPGRGHTVYYE

-636 GMMQYEN
+636 GMMQYQN
-643 VPAVHIKGVEGEV
+643 VPAVHIKGLEGEV

-670 SWQDARDQRKY
+670 SWQDARDQRQY
-681 KDDGKLSATY
+681 KEDGKLSATY

-699 WLFGAA
+699 WLFGTA
-705 EANYTFYD
+705 EVNYTFHD
-713 VLLKNSSLRLGA
+713 VCRKNSSLRLET

-731 WYFLTWEAYG
+731 WYYLTWEAYG
-741 AKESKA
+741 SKESKA
-747 QIPAQHVIN
+747 QIPAQHVVN
-756 ADMTYS
+756 AGVTYS
-762 LENGKYNISVSCD
+762 LENGKYNVSVNCD
-775 NIFDRL
+775 NLFDRL

-797 KFRMFLN
+797 KFRVFLN

>member
-1 MFLVGVRLLYE
+1 
-12 ELEVFMKRLTF
+12 MKHLTF
-23 VFFVL
+23 VFFLL
-28 FIILGFTDGVA
+28 FAVLGFSEGLA
-39 QALVTLSGKVTS
+39 QQLVTLSGKITS
-51 SDGSPVV
+51 ADGLPVA

-77 NYTLSLPE
+77 NYSLGLPQ
-85 GKYTLVV
+85 GTYTVV
-92 SFVGFK
+92 ASFIGYESQKK
-98 SQRKDIG
+98 SVS
-105 LTGKKVVDFV
+105 LTGKKTVDFV
-115 LQEDAVGLKDV
+115 LREESVALNDV
-126 EVYAKSKS
+126 EVYGKSKS
-134 QKLRESSFAVNAL
+134 QQLREGTFAVSAL
-147 DVKPIVNSL
+147 DVKPVVNSL
-156 NNLNEL
+156 SNLNEL

-176 VGSDF
+176 VGSDY

-230 SYLGSDALGGAINIV
+230 AYLGADALGGAINIV
-245 TKKEKKNYLDVSY
+245 TKKEKKNYLDMSY
-258 GIGSFHTHKADMNAQ
+258 GIGSFHTHKADLNAQ
-273 IVFPKSGIIVRPT
+273 FVFPKSGIIVRPT

-299 GVEVWDESV
+299 GVEVWDESL

-314 DRKRFHDDYFS
+314 NRKRFHDDYFS
-325 LLAQVEVGVTGKS
+325 LLAQVEVGVTGKP

-346 ASYSKVNKELQTGSI
+346 ASYSKVDKELQTGSV

-371 KGDAYNVSAQYRKK
+371 NGSAYNVSARYRKK
-385 DFILKG
+385 DFLLKG
-391 LQMQSVLSHT
+391 LQMHSFLSHT
-401 WDHSLT
+401 WDYSLT

-447 SNWDYLI
+447 SNWDYRI
-454 NQHHSINFNYLVN
+454 GPQHALNVNYLLN

-475 DVDDSFVPSNDIV
+475 EVDSSFEPSNDVV
-488 CKHIIGLSYH
+488 CKHIIGLSY
-498 QQFLQNK
+498 QQQLLQDRM
-505 IENTFF
+505 ENTFF
-511 VKDYVNHLNIRQTDL
+511 VKDYINHLNIRQTDL

-534 VMGSNTNNYWGYG
+534 MKGESTGNYWGYG
-547 VGTRIKFIEP
+547 VGSRMKFVEP
-557 VALKVSFEHSVR
+557 FALKASYEHSVR

-581 TIYANTALNPER
+581 TIYANTALNPEK
-593 SDNVNVGAFGTW
+593 SDNVNLGVFGTW
-605 HPATGHSLYYE
+605 HPGRGHTVYYE

-636 GMMQYEN
+636 GMMQYQN
-643 VPAVHIKGVEGEV
+643 VPAVHIKGLEGEV

-670 SWQDARDQRKY
+670 SWQDARDQRQY
-681 KDDGKLSATY
+681 KEDGKLSATY

-699 WLFGAA
+699 WLFGTA
-705 EANYTFYD
+705 EVNYTFHD
-713 VLLKNSSLRLGA
+713 VCRKNSSLRLET

-731 WYFLTWEAYG
+731 WYYLTWEAYG
-741 AKESKA
+741 SKESKA
-747 QIPAQHVIN
+747 QIPAQHVVN
-756 ADMTYS
+756 AGVTYS
-762 LENGKYNISVSCD
+762 LENGKYNVSVNCD
-775 NIFDRL
+775 NLFDRL

-797 KFRMFLN
+797 KFRVFLN

>member
-1 MFLVGVRLLYE
+1 
-12 ELEVFMKRLTF
+12 MKRLTF

-98 SQRKDIG
+98 SQRKNIG

-273 IVFPKSGIIVRPT
+273 IVFSKSGIIVRPT
-286 VGVNYSKNDYMMK
+286 VGVNYSKNDYMMR

-371 KGDAYNVSAQYRKK
+371 NGDAYNVSAQYCKK

-391 LQMQSVLSHT
+391 LQMQSILSHT

-447 SNWDYLI
+447 SNWDYRI
-454 NQHHSINFNYLVN
+454 NQHHSVNFNYLVN

-526 YWQTGSDK
+526 YWQTGSDE

-547 VGTRIKFIEP
+547 VGTRMKFIEP

>member
-1 MFLVGVRLLYE
+1 
-12 ELEVFMKRLTF
+12 MKHLTF
-23 VFFVL
+23 VFIFFL
-28 FIILGFTDGVA
+28 AAFGFSDALA
-39 QALVTLSGKVTS
+39 QELAILSGKITS
-51 SDGSPVV
+51 SDGHPVA
-58 QATLAVEGTSYGTY
+58 QASLAIEGTSYGTY
-72 SDDNG
+72 SNDNG
-77 NYTLSLPE
+77 SYRLELPE
-85 GKYTLVV
+85 GTYTVV
-92 SFVGFK
+92 ASFIGYESQKK
-98 SQRKDIG
+98 SVR
-105 LTGKKVVDFV
+105 LTGKKTVDFILKEETV
-115 LQEDAVGLKDV
+115 TLKDV

-134 QKLRESSFAVNAL
+134 QKLREGAFAVNAL
-147 DVKPIVNSL
+147 DVKPVVNSL
-156 NNLNEL
+156 SNLNEL
-162 VNRASGIKVRQEGG
+162 VNRTSGVKVRQEGG
-176 VGSDF
+176 VGSDY

-230 SYLGSDALGGAINIV
+230 AYLGSDALGGAINIV
-245 TKKEKKNYLDVSY
+245 TKKEKKNYLDMSY
-258 GIGSFHTHKADMNAQ
+258 GIGSFHTHKADLNAQ
-273 IVFPKSGIIVRPT
+273 IVFPKSGVIVRPT
-286 VGVNYSKNDYMMK
+286 VGVNYSKNDYTMK

-314 DRKRFHDDYFS
+314 NRKRFHDDYFS
-325 LLAQVEVGVTGKS
+325 LLAQVEVGVTGKP

-346 ASYSKVNKELQTGSI
+346 ASYSKVDKELQTGSI

-371 KGDAYNVSAQYRKK
+371 NGSAYNVSAQYRKK
-385 DFILKG
+385 DFLLKG
-391 LQMQSVLSHT
+391 LQMHSMLSHT
-401 WDHSLT
+401 WDYSLT

-447 SNWDYLI
+447 SNWDYRF
-454 NQHHSINFNYLVN
+454 NPQHAVNLNYLVN

-475 DVDDSFVPSNDIV
+475 EVDSSFEPSNDVV

-498 QQFLQNK
+498 QQLWQDK
-505 IENTFF
+505 MENTFF

-534 VMGSNTNNYWGYG
+534 VKGESTGNYWGYG
-547 VGTRIKFIEP
+547 AGTRVSFWEP
-557 VALKVSFEHSVR
+557 LALKASFEHSVR

-581 TIYANTALNPER
+581 TIYANTALNPEK
-593 SDNVNVGAFGTW
+593 SDNVNLGVFGTW
-605 HPATGHSLYYE
+605 HPGAGHVLYYE

-636 GMMQYEN
+636 GMMQYQN
-643 VPAVHIKGVEGEV
+643 VPAVHIKGLEGEV

-681 KDDGKLSATY
+681 KEDGKLSATY

-705 EANYTFYD
+705 EVNYTFHD
-713 VLLKNSSLRLGA
+713 VCRKNSSLRLET
-725 SYQWVH
+725 SYQW
-731 WYFLTWEAYG
+731 YTG
-741 AKESKA
+741 T
-747 QIPAQHVIN
+747 I
-756 ADMTYS
+756 
-762 LENGKYNISVSCD
+762 
-775 NIFDRL
+775 
-781 VYDHY
+781 
-786 KLQKPGRSFFL
+786 
-797 KFRMFLN
+797 

>member
-1 MFLVGVRLLYE
+1 
-12 ELEVFMKRLTF
+12 MKHLTF
-23 VFFVL
+23 VFFLL
-28 FIILGFTDGVA
+28 FAVLGFSEGLA
-39 QALVTLSGKVTS
+39 QQLVTLSGKITS
-51 SDGSPVV
+51 ADGLPVA

-77 NYTLSLPE
+77 NYSLGLPQ
-85 GKYTLVV
+85 GTYTVV
-92 SFVGFK
+92 ASFIGYE
-98 SQRKDIG
+98 SQKKTVS
-105 LTGKKVVDFV
+105 LTGKKTMDFV
-115 LQEDAVGLKDV
+115 LREESVALNDV
-126 EVYAKSKS
+126 EVYGKSKS
-134 QKLRESSFAVNAL
+134 QQLREGTFAVSAL
-147 DVKPIVNSL
+147 DVKPVVNSL
-156 NNLNEL
+156 SNLNEL

-176 VGSDF
+176 VGSDY

-230 SYLGSDALGGAINIV
+230 AYLGADALGGAINIV
-245 TKKEKKNYLDVSY
+245 TKKEKKNYLDMSY
-258 GIGSFHTHKADMNAQ
+258 GIGSFHTHKADLNAQ
-273 IVFPKSGIIVRPT
+273 FVFPKSGIIVRPT

-299 GVEVWDESV
+299 GVEVWDESL

-314 DRKRFHDDYFS
+314 NRKRFHDDYFS
-325 LLAQVEVGVTGKS
+325 LLAQVEVGVTGKP

-346 ASYSKVNKELQTGSI
+346 ASYSKVDKELQTGSV

-371 KGDAYNVSAQYRKK
+371 NGSAYNVSARYRKK
-385 DFILKG
+385 DFLLKG
-391 LQMQSVLSHT
+391 LQMHSFLSHT
-401 WDHSLT
+401 WDYSLT

-447 SNWDYLI
+447 SNWDYRI
-454 NQHHSINFNYLVN
+454 GPQHALNVNYLLN

-475 DVDDSFVPSNDIV
+475 EVDSSFEPSNDVV
-488 CKHIIGLSYH
+488 CKHIIGLSY
-498 QQFLQNK
+498 QQQLLQDRM
-505 IENTFF
+505 ENTFF
-511 VKDYVNHLNIRQTDL
+511 VKDYINHLNIRQTDL
-526 YWQTGSDK
+526 YWQTGSDE
-534 VMGSNTNNYWGYG
+534 MRGESTGNYWGYG
-547 VGTRIKFIEP
+547 VGSRMKFVEP
-557 VALKVSFEHSVR
+557 LALKASYEHSVR

-581 TIYANTALNPER
+581 TIYANTALNPEK
-593 SDNVNVGAFGTW
+593 SDNVNLGVFGTW
-605 HPATGHSLYYE
+605 HPGRGHTVYYE

-636 GMMQYEN
+636 GMMQYQN
-643 VPAVHIKGVEGEV
+643 VPAVHIKGLEGEV

-670 SWQDARDQRKY
+670 SWQDARDQRQY
-681 KDDGKLSATY
+681 KEDGKLSATY

-699 WLFGAA
+699 WLFGTA
-705 EANYTFYD
+705 EVNYTFHD
-713 VLLKNSSLRLGA
+713 VCRKNSSLRLET

-731 WYFLTWEAYG
+731 WYYLTWEAYG
-741 AKESKA
+741 SKESKA
-747 QIPAQHVIN
+747 QIPAQHVVN
-756 ADMTYS
+756 AGVTYS
-762 LENGKYNISVSCD
+762 LENGKYNVSVNCD
-775 NIFDRL
+775 NLFDRL

-797 KFRMFLN
+797 KFRVFLN

>member
-1 MFLVGVRLLYE
+1 
-12 ELEVFMKRLTF
+12 MKHLTF
-23 VFFVL
+23 VFFLL
-28 FIILGFTDGVA
+28 FAVLGFSEGLA
-39 QALVTLSGKVTS
+39 QQLVTLSGKITS
-51 SDGSPVV
+51 ADGLPVA

-77 NYTLSLPE
+77 NYSLGLPQ
-85 GKYTLVV
+85 GTYTVV
-92 SFVGFK
+92 ASFIGYESQKK
-98 SQRKDIG
+98 SVS
-105 LTGKKVVDFV
+105 LTGKKTVDFV
-115 LQEDAVGLKDV
+115 LREESVALNDV
-126 EVYAKSKS
+126 EVYGKSKS
-134 QKLRESSFAVNAL
+134 QQLREGTFAVSAL
-147 DVKPIVNSL
+147 DVKPVVNSL
-156 NNLNEL
+156 SNLNEL

-176 VGSDF
+176 VGSDY

-230 SYLGSDALGGAINIV
+230 AYLGPDALGGAINIV
-245 TKKEKKNYLDVSY
+245 TKKEKKNYLDMSY
-258 GIGSFHTHKADMNAQ
+258 GIGSFHTHKADLNAQ
-273 IVFPKSGIIVRPT
+273 FVFPKSGIIVRPT

-299 GVEVWDESV
+299 GVEVWDESL

-314 DRKRFHDDYFS
+314 NRRRFHDDYFS
-325 LLAQVEVGVTGKS
+325 LLAQVEVGVTGKP

-346 ASYSKVNKELQTGSI
+346 ASYSKVDKELQTGSV

-371 KGDAYNVSAQYRKK
+371 NGSAYNVSARYRKK
-385 DFILKG
+385 DFLLKG
-391 LQMQSVLSHT
+391 LQMHSFLSHT
-401 WDHSLT
+401 WDYSLT

-447 SNWDYLI
+447 SNWDYRI
-454 NQHHSINFNYLVN
+454 GPQHALNVNYLLN

-475 DVDDSFVPSNDIV
+475 EVDSSFEPSNDVV
-488 CKHIIGLSYH
+488 CKHIIGLSY
-498 QQFLQNK
+498 QQQLLQDRM
-505 IENTFF
+505 ENTFF
-511 VKDYVNHLNIRQTDL
+511 VKDYINHLNIRQTDL

-534 VMGSNTNNYWGYG
+534 MKGESTGNYWGYG
-547 VGTRIKFIEP
+547 VGSRMKFVEP
-557 VALKVSFEHSVR
+557 LALKASYEHSVR

-581 TIYANTALNPER
+581 TIYANTALNPEK
-593 SDNVNVGAFGTW
+593 SDNVNLGVFGTW
-605 HPATGHSLYYE
+605 HPGRGHTVYYE

-636 GMMQYEN
+636 GMMQYQN
-643 VPAVHIKGVEGEV
+643 VPAVHIKGLEGEV

-670 SWQDARDQRKY
+670 SWQDARDQRQY
-681 KDDGKLSATY
+681 KEDGKLSATY

-699 WLFGAA
+699 WLFGTA
-705 EANYTFYD
+705 EVNYTFHD
-713 VLLKNSSLRLGA
+713 VCRKNSSLRLET

-731 WYFLTWEAYG
+731 WYYLTWEAYG
-741 AKESKA
+741 SKESKA
-747 QIPAQHVIN
+747 QIPAQHVVN
-756 ADMTYS
+756 AGVTYS
-762 LENGKYNISVSCD
+762 LENGKYNVSVNCD
-775 NIFDRL
+775 NLFDRL

-797 KFRMFLN
+797 KFRVFLN

>member
-1 MFLVGVRLLYE
+1 
-12 ELEVFMKRLTF
+12 MKHLTF
-23 VFFVL
+23 VFFLL
-28 FIILGFTDGVA
+28 FAVLGFSEGLA
-39 QALVTLSGKVTS
+39 QQLVTLSGKITS
-51 SDGSPVV
+51 ADGLPVA

-77 NYTLSLPE
+77 NYSLGLPQ
-85 GKYTLVV
+85 GTYTVV
-92 SFVGFK
+92 ASFIGYESQKK
-98 SQRKDIG
+98 SVS
-105 LTGKKVVDFV
+105 LTGKKTVDFV
-115 LQEDAVGLKDV
+115 LREESVALNDV
-126 EVYAKSKS
+126 EVYGKSKS
-134 QKLRESSFAVNAL
+134 QQLREGTFAVSAL
-147 DVKPIVNSL
+147 DVKPVVNSL
-156 NNLNEL
+156 SNLNEL

-176 VGSDF
+176 VGSDY

-230 SYLGSDALGGAINIV
+230 AYLGSDALGGAINIV
-245 TKKEKKNYLDVSY
+245 TKKEKKNYLDMSY
-258 GIGSFHTHKADMNAQ
+258 GIGSFHTHKADLNAQ
-273 IVFPKSGIIVRPT
+273 FVFPKSGIIVRPT

-299 GVEVWDESV
+299 GVEVWDESL

-314 DRKRFHDDYFS
+314 NRKRFHDDYFS
-325 LLAQVEVGVTGKS
+325 LLAQVEVGVTGKP

-346 ASYSKVNKELQTGSI
+346 ASYSKVDKELQTGSV

-371 KGDAYNVSAQYRKK
+371 NGSAYNVSARYRKK
-385 DFILKG
+385 DFLLKG
-391 LQMQSVLSHT
+391 LQMHSFLSHT
-401 WDHSLT
+401 WDYSLT

-447 SNWDYLI
+447 SNWDYRI
-454 NQHHSINFNYLVN
+454 GPQHALNVNYLLN

-475 DVDDSFVPSNDIV
+475 EVDSSFEPSNDVV
-488 CKHIIGLSYH
+488 CKHIIGLSY
-498 QQFLQNK
+498 QQQLLQDRM
-505 IENTFF
+505 ENTFF
-511 VKDYVNHLNIRQTDL
+511 VKDYINHLNIRQTDL
-526 YWQTGSDK
+526 YWQTGSDE
-534 VMGSNTNNYWGYG
+534 MRGESTGNYWGYG
-547 VGTRIKFIEP
+547 VGSRMKFVEP
-557 VALKVSFEHSVR
+557 LALKASYEHSVR

-581 TIYANTALNPER
+581 TIYANTALNPEK
-593 SDNVNVGAFGTW
+593 SDNVNLGVFGTW
-605 HPATGHSLYYE
+605 HPGRGHTVYYE

-636 GMMQYEN
+636 GMMQYQN
-643 VPAVHIKGVEGEV
+643 VPAVHIKGLEGEV

-670 SWQDARDQRKY
+670 SWQDARDQRQY
-681 KDDGKLSATY
+681 KEDGKLSATY

-699 WLFGAA
+699 WLFGTA
-705 EANYTFYD
+705 EVNYTFHD
-713 VLLKNSSLRLGA
+713 VCRKNSSLRLEA

-731 WYFLTWEAYG
+731 WYYLTWEAYG
-741 AKESKA
+741 SKESKA
-747 QIPAQHVIN
+747 QIPAQHVVN
-756 ADMTYS
+756 AGVTYS
-762 LENGKYNISVSCD
+762 LENGKYNVSVNCD
-775 NIFDRL
+775 NLFDRL

-797 KFRMFLN
+797 KFRVFLN

>member
-1 MFLVGVRLLYE
+1 
-12 ELEVFMKRLTF
+12 MKHLTF
-23 VFFVL
+23 VFFLL
-28 FIILGFTDGVA
+28 FAVLGFSEGLA
-39 QALVTLSGKVTS
+39 QQLVTLSGKITS
-51 SDGSPVV
+51 ADGLPVA

-77 NYTLSLPE
+77 NYSLGLPQ
-85 GKYTLVV
+85 GTYTVV
-92 SFVGFK
+92 ASFIGYESQKK
-98 SQRKDIG
+98 SVS
-105 LTGKKVVDFV
+105 LTGKKTVDFV
-115 LQEDAVGLKDV
+115 LREESVALNDV
-126 EVYAKSKS
+126 EVYGKSKS
-134 QKLRESSFAVNAL
+134 QQLREGTFAVSAL
-147 DVKPIVNSL
+147 DVKPVVNSL
-156 NNLNEL
+156 SNLNEL

-176 VGSDF
+176 VGSDY

-230 SYLGSDALGGAINIV
+230 AYLGADALGGAINIV
-245 TKKEKKNYLDVSY
+245 TKKEKKNYLDMSY
-258 GIGSFHTHKADMNAQ
+258 GIGSFHTHKADLNAQ
-273 IVFPKSGIIVRPT
+273 FVFPKSGIIVRPT

-299 GVEVWDESV
+299 GVEVWDENL

-314 DRKRFHDDYFS
+314 NRKRFHDDYFS
-325 LLAQVEVGVTGKS
+325 LLAQVEVGVTGKP

-346 ASYSKVNKELQTGSI
+346 ASYSKVDKELQTGSV

-371 KGDAYNVSAQYRKK
+371 NGSAYNVSARYRKK
-385 DFILKG
+385 DFLLKG
-391 LQMQSVLSHT
+391 LQMHSFLSHT
-401 WDHSLT
+401 WDYSLT

-447 SNWDYLI
+447 SNWDYRI
-454 NQHHSINFNYLVN
+454 GPQHALNVNYLLN

-475 DVDDSFVPSNDIV
+475 EVDSSFEPSNDVV
-488 CKHIIGLSYH
+488 CKHIIGLSY
-498 QQFLQNK
+498 QQQLLQDRM
-505 IENTFF
+505 ENTFF
-511 VKDYVNHLNIRQTDL
+511 VKDYINHLNIRQTDL

-534 VMGSNTNNYWGYG
+534 MKGESTGNYWGYG
-547 VGTRIKFIEP
+547 VGSRMKFVEP
-557 VALKVSFEHSVR
+557 LALKASYEHSVR

-581 TIYANTALNPER
+581 TIYANTALNPEK
-593 SDNVNVGAFGTW
+593 SDNVNLGVFGTW
-605 HPATGHSLYYE
+605 HPGRGHTVYYE

-636 GMMQYEN
+636 GMMQYQN
-643 VPAVHIKGVEGEV
+643 VPAVHIKGLEGEV

-661 RNLQCMANV
+661 RNLQCMANI
-670 SWQDARDQRKY
+670 SWQDARDQRQY
-681 KDDGKLSATY
+681 KEDGKLSATY

-699 WLFGAA
+699 WLFGTA
-705 EANYTFYD
+705 EVNYTFHD
-713 VLLKNSSLRLGA
+713 VCRKNSSLRLET

-731 WYFLTWEAYG
+731 WYYLTWEAYG
-741 AKESKA
+741 SKESKA
-747 QIPAQHVIN
+747 QIPAQHVVN
-756 ADMTYS
+756 AGVTYS
-762 LENGKYNISVSCD
+762 LENGKYNVSVNCD
-775 NIFDRL
+775 NLFDRL

-797 KFRMFLN
+797 KFRVFLN

>member
-1 MFLVGVRLLYE
+1 
-12 ELEVFMKRLTF
+12 MKRLTF

-51 SDGSPVV
+51 SDGSPVA

-72 SDDNG
+72 SDNNG

-85 GKYTLVV
+85 GKYILTA

-98 SQRKDIG
+98 SQRKNIE
-105 LTGKKVVDFV
+105 LRRKKSVDFV

-273 IVFPKSGIIVRPT
+273 IVFPKSRIIVRPT

-314 DRKRFHDDYFS
+314 NRKRFHDDYFS
-325 LLAQVEVGVTGKS
+325 LLAQVEVGVTGKP

-371 KGDAYNVSAQYRKK
+371 NGDAYNVSAQYRKK

-391 LQMQSVLSHT
+391 LQMQSILSHT

-447 SNWDYLI
+447 SNWDYRI
-454 NQHHSINFNYLVN
+454 NQHHSVNFNYLVN

-526 YWQTGSDK
+526 YWQTGSDE

-547 VGTRIKFIEP
+547 VGTRMKFIEP

-713 VLLKNSSLRLGA
+713 VSLKNSSLRLGA

-762 LENGKYNISVSCD
+762 LGNGKYNISVSCD